1 MAKTAQIRARVEPEL
16 KKRAEGILS
25 TLGVSPT
32 EAIRL
37 FYRQVVLMDGIP
49 FSVRI
54 PNETTLETMERTDR
68 GEDVQLFSSS
78 DEMFEKLGI

>member
-16 KKRAEGILS
+16 KEKAEGILS

-37 FYRQVVLMDGIP
+37 FYRQVILMGGIP

-54 PNETTLETMERTDR
+54 PNETTLATMDRTDR
-68 GEDVQLFSSS
+68 GEDVQSYSSS
-78 DEMFEKLGI
+78 GEMFDELGI

>member
-1 MAKTAQIRARVEPEL
+1 MAKTAHIGARVEPEL
-16 KKRAEGILS
+16 KKKAEGILS

-37 FYRQVVLMDGIP
+37 FYKQVVLMDGIP

-54 PNETTLETMERTDR
+54 PNEMTLAAMDRTDR
-68 GEDVQLFSSS
+68 GQDLRSYDSAE
-78 DEMFEKLGI
+78 EMGEELGI

>member
-16 KKRAEGILS
+16 KEKAEGILL

-37 FYRQVVLMDGIP
+37 FYRQVVLMGGLP

-54 PNETTLETMERTDR
+54 PSETTLATMDRTDR
-68 GEDVQLFSSS
+68 GEDIGSFSSAE
-78 DEMFEKLGI
+78 EMFEELGI

>member
-16 KKRAEGILS
+16 KKKAEGILS

-37 FYRQVVLMDGIP
+37 FYKQVVLMDGNP

-54 PNETTLETMERTDR
+54 PNEMTLAAMDRTDR
-68 GEDVQLFSSS
+68 GEDLRSYDSAE
-78 DEMFEKLGI
+78 EMFEELGI

>member
-16 KKRAEGILS
+16 KKKAEGILS

-37 FYRQVVLMDGIP
+37 FYKQVVLMDGIP

-54 PNETTLETMERTDR
+54 PNEMTLAAMDRTDR
-68 GEDVQLFSSS
+68 GQDLRSYDSAE
-78 DEMFEKLGI
+78 EMGEELGI